1 MSVVINRDLC
11 QGYARC
17 VGIAPDVFDLDDED
31 LGIVVDPD
39 PPEALRSDVDHAVDG
54 CPMKAIRWE
63 PRPN

>member
-1 MSVVINRDLC
+1 
-11 QGYARC
+11 
-17 VGIAPDVFDLDDED
+17 